1 MGRFLDSPSR
11 VSDSGTK
18 TDVRRPA
25 SKRGPYAPRSCLVW
39 GADRVLGVGRRWLP
53 ASPCSG
59 VRGDGR
65 AVVWIPADPPLVTLH
80 RLTHI

>member
-39 GADRVLGVGRRWLP
+39 GADRVLGVGGGGSRPRP
-53 ASPCSG
+53 AAASGATAAPWSGSP
-59 VRGDGR
+59 
-65 AVVWIPADPPLVTLH
+65 PTP
-80 RLTHI
+80 RL